1 LRQQRIRDRRVEA
14 DRPAKERLA
23 AHAHHVFEGRRR
35 AFVPARQK
43 AEIIAAARD
52 AHRRQMQAD
61 HCGIG
66 YAQLIL

>member
-1 LRQQRIRDRRVEA
+1 MRITSSKGAVE
-14 DRPAKERLA
+14 
-23 AHAHHVFEGRRR
+23 

-43 AEIIAAARD
+43 TEMIAAALD
-52 AHRRQMQAD
+52 PHRRQMQAD